1 MTSLLVGIY
10 GLYLIAV
17 GVKGNTSTMI
27 GYVQEDAP
35 GFVPWLLIVIV
46 LVSLYDVPALSG
58 FSEAFAVLIIL
69 GLIVSSNSQIV
80 SQFKSFYDSLQAS
93 QPATVATTS
102 TAPTP

>member
-27 GYVQEDAP
+27 GYVQEDAA

-80 SQFKSFYDSLQAS
+80 SQFKSFYDSLA

-102 TAPTP
+102 TAPTQ